1 MCVYGKVPGKQ
12 WKTSNNRSLLEF
24 QSQPCS
30 IVVVVILLCL
40 QKCWRLK
47 YRTLWQWLLLRAWL
61 WDFFWL
67 ADCEW
72 SFINEWIWGSGAV
85 VVLAATKCFA
95 FCVRCVGLNRRL
107 SIQGLSFP
115 VHSSRFLFALSP
127 WTKIFFFQNA
137 HMSCL
142 LYASTYI
149 CAHVRTPCSLPPQSL
164 FLPLHA
170 PYPSIQLSLKPPHWP
185 LPSNRMIIWH
195 NVTPPDAWW
204 GM

>member
-115 VHSSRFLFALSP
+115 VHSSRFLFALSA
-127 WTKIFFFQNA
+127 WTKIFFFPECTYVMSSICIYI
-137 HMSCL
+137 HMRTCTHSL
-142 LYASTYI
+142 LPASPIPLLTSSRSLSI
-149 CAHVRTPCSLPPQSL
+149 HPALPQATPLAL
-164 FLPLHA
+164 A
-170 PYPSIQLSLKPPHWP
+170 
-185 LPSNRMIIWH
+185 
-195 NVTPPDAWW
+195 
-204 GM
+204 